1 MSSLPHGVL
10 SNADIARIINSDEVQ
25 SVLNPTVRSTVR
37 PRQKKN
43 PLKNLNVLLKLNPY
57 AQAEKR
63 AAALSDKR
71 VRDRLAAANAKR
83 GVAKKAPAKAKA
95 AAKPA
100 AGKAAAAPKDTKK
113 AAPKTSTK

>member
-1 MSSLPHGVL
+1 M
-10 SNADIARIINSDEVQ
+10 Q

-100 AGKAAAAPKDTKK
+100 GKAAAAPKDTKK